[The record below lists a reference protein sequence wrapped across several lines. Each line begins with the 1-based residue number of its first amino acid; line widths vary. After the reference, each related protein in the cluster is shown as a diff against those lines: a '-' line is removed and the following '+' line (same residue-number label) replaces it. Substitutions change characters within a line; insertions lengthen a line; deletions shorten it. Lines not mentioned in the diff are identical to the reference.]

1 VPALG
6 LPLFYGPSESWR
18 GAYETVKTG
27 CLRADTHPMII
38 SEQQVQRVLE
48 YLHSHDGLVAERVAM
63 DHNVSPELVERIR
76 VELER
81 FPEMRDDRVAIG
93 RELVASHEVNSD
105 EVAAKMIGRII
116 SDSMR

>member
-1 VPALG
+1 
-6 LPLFYGPSESWR
+6 
-18 GAYETVKTG
+18 
-27 CLRADTHPMII
+27 MII

-48 YLHSHDGLVAERVAM
+48 YLHKHDGPVSARAAV
-63 DHNVSPELVERIR
+63 DHNVSPELLERVR

-81 FPEMRDDRVAIG
+81 FPEMRDDRVAMG
-93 RELVASHEVNSD
+93 REHVASHDVSAD

>member
-1 VPALG
+1 LYRSSHSRR
-6 LPLFYGPSESWR
+6 LPDR
-18 GAYETVKTG
+18 TVKTE
-27 CLRADTHPMII
+27 CRRADTHPMII

-48 YLHSHDGLVAERVAM
+48 YLHSHDGPVAERVAI

-81 FPEMRDDRVAIG
+81 FPDMRDDRVAIG

>member
-1 VPALG
+1 L
-6 LPLFYGPSESWR
+6 YGPSQSCR
-18 GAYETVKTG
+18 MPHETVKTG
-27 CLRADTHPMII
+27 CRRADTHPMII

-76 VELER
+76 LELER
-81 FPEMRDDRVAIG
+81 SPDMRDDRVAIG